1 MEEPN
6 YYAIIPASVRYDKNL
21 LKGSTLLY
29 GEITA
34 LSNKKGFCWASD
46 SYFAELYG
54 VDKRSIQRWLSSLE
68 DNGYIKRIVERDG
81 KQIKNRFIKLCDKN
95 VTTLTTKTSY
105 PTDKNVTTPTD
116 KNVRENNTSINTTNN
131 NTSRFESV
139 WELYPKKAGKSNAKK
154 AFDKAVKSGVSVEL
168 IKQKI
173 GEYNQQIAF
182 KKTDRQYIKNG
193 STWFNQ
199 AGWEDEYETGNQVKS
214 TKSAKTTSDPVQFNN
229 RYDTVKDQYIKKFGY
244 GDMPLPTMMPAPDN
258 THAWELLMAG
268 DDELLNKLK
277 EVVER
282 NV

>member
-81 KQIKNRFIKLCDKN
+81 KRIKSRFIKLCDKN

-105 PTDKNVTTPTD
+105 PSDKNVSTPSD

-168 IKQKI
+168 IKRKI

-199 AGWEDEYETGNQVKS
+199 AGWEDEYETGNPVKS
-214 TKSAKTTSDPVQFNN
+214 TKSARVTSNPVQFNN
-229 RYDTVKDQYIKKFGY
+229 RYDTVKEQYIKKFGY
-244 GDMPLPTMMPAPDN
+244 GDMPLPTMMPAPVN
-258 THAWELLMAG
+258 TRAWELLMAG

>member
-131 NTSRFESV
+131 NTSRFEGV

-199 AGWEDEYETGNQVKS
+199 AGWEDEYETGNPVKS
-214 TKSAKTTSDPVQFNN
+214 TKAAKTTSDPVQFNN

>member
-105 PTDKNVTTPTD
+105 PSDKNVSTPSD

-173 GEYNQQIAF
+173 SEYNQQITF

-199 AGWEDEYETGNQVKS
+199 AGWEDEYETGKPVKA
-214 TKSAKTTSDPVQFNN
+214 AKTTSDPVQFNN

-244 GDMPLPTMMPAPDN
+244 GDLPLPTMMPAPDN

>member
-105 PTDKNVTTPTD
+105 PSDKNVSTPSD

-154 AFDKAVKSGVSVEL
+154 AFDKAIKSGVSVEL

-173 GEYNQQIAF
+173 SEYNQQIAF

-199 AGWEDEYETGNQVKS
+199 AGWEDEYETGNPVKS
-214 TKSAKTTSDPVQFNN
+214 TKAARVTSDPVQFNN

-244 GDMPLPTMMPAPDN
+244 VDMPLPTMMPAPDN
-258 THAWELLMAG
+258 IHAWELLMAG